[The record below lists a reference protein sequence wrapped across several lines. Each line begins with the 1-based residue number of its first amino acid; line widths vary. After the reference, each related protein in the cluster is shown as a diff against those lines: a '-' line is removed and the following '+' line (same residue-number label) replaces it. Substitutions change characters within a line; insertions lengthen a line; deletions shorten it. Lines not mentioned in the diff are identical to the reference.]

1 MTEKRHNTDTKPPR
15 VLFICKIRSNFYGP
29 SFGLI
34 NSCRFIENALEQN
47 GIDCKVVSVVDNS
60 DIDREVHKFKPTH
73 VFIEALWVVPSKF
86 EELIPL
92 HPKIK
97 WLVRIHSKI
106 PFLAN
111 EGMAM
116 NWLRE
121 YDELSKVYPQL
132 NIAANS
138 TEIIE
143 SFKAAYGIKIG
154 HYPNIYYPPDY
165 DDIEVSGDCD
175 YGCHGEH
182 TNGHGKGKKDIDH
195 SDNGHHHPHPPE
207 KQHINIGCFGAIRPM
222 KNHLNQ
228 ALAAIAFGNKLGK
241 KIHFHINSD
250 RCETGGDPVLKN
262 LVYAFKDTPHKL
274 VFHPWMD
281 HHDFIRVV
289 MNTDVGM
296 QVSLSETFNIVA
308 ADLAWNNIPVIGSD
322 EVAWLDRK
330 YKADPN
336 SAEDMAD
343 KLRFAYKGKD
353 HNIQQVNKDN
363 ILKYNKRATKIWLDS
378 L

>member
-1 MTEKRHNTDTKPPR
+1 MIEKQHIEHSEHPPR

-34 NSCRFIENALEQN
+34 NSCRFIENVLEMN
-47 GIDCKVVSVVDNS
+47 GIDAKVVSVVDNS
-60 DIDREVHKFKPTH
+60 DIDKEVHKFKPTH

-97 WLVRIHSKI
+97 WFVRIHSKI

-116 NWLRE
+116 SWLRQ
-121 YDELSKVYPQL
+121 YDELSKVYSQL
-132 NIAANS
+132 SIAANNL
-138 TEIIE
+138 EVIE
-143 SFKAAYGIKIG
+143 SFDAAYGIKIG
-154 HYPNIYYPPDY
+154 YYPNIYYPPDY
-165 DDIEVSGDCD
+165 NDLEGIVQP
-175 YGCHGEH
+175 
-182 TNGHGKGKKDIDH
+182 
-195 SDNGHHHPHPPE
+195 GHHHE

-228 ALAAIAFGNKLGK
+228 ALAAIAFGNKLK
-241 KIHFHINSD
+241 KKVHFNINSD

-262 LVYAFKDTPHKL
+262 LMYAFKDTPHRL
-274 VFHPWMD
+274 ILHPWMD
-281 HHDFIRVV
+281 HHSFIHVV
-289 MNTDVGM
+289 MKTDVGM

-336 SAEDMAD
+336 SVEDMTD
-343 KLRFAYKGKD
+343 KLRFAYKGKE
-353 HNIQQVNKDN
+353 HNIHKVNKEN
-363 ILKYNKRATKIWLDS
+363 ILKYNKKATKIWLDA

>member
-1 MTEKRHNTDTKPPR
+1 MTEKRNNSDASKKHHPPASVTPR

-47 GIDCKVVSVVDNS
+47 GIDAKVVSVVDNN
-60 DIDREVHKFKPTH
+60 DIDREIHKFKPTH

-97 WLVRIHSKI
+97 WFVRIHSKI

-116 NWLRE
+116 EWLRE
-121 YDELSKVYPQL
+121 YDELSKIYPQL
-132 NIAANS
+132 SIAANNL
-138 TEIIE
+138 EIIE
-143 SFKAAYGIKIG
+143 AFKSAYNIKVAY
-154 HYPNIYYPPDY
+154 YPNIYYPPDY
-165 DDIEVSGDCD
+165 DDLVNVGCDGDR
-175 YGCHGEH
+175 H
-182 TNGHGKGKKDIDH
+182 
-195 SDNGHHHPHPPE
+195 
-207 KQHINIGCFGAIRPM
+207 HINVGCFGAIRPM

-228 ALAAIAFGNKLGK
+228 ALAAITFGNKLNK

-250 RCETGGDPVLKN
+250 RCELKGDAVLRN
-262 LVYAFKDTPHKL
+262 LIYAFKDTPHKL
-274 VFHPWMD
+274 ILHPWMD
-281 HHDFIRVV
+281 HREFIRVV

-308 ADLAWNNIPVIGSD
+308 ADLAWNNIAVIGSD
-322 EVAWLDRK
+322 EIDWLDRK

-336 SAEDMAD
+336 SVEDMAD

-353 HNIQQVNKDN
+353 HDIQKVNKEN
-363 ILKYNKRATKIWLDS
+363 ILKYNKRATKVWLES